1 VADRDGTGLTA
12 RREDRQRRARQRQ
25 QVKRAAVVGAVF
37 VVLAAFI
44 VLRPTSEPMVGSVA
58 PELELT
64 SVEGEVV
71 NLGDYLWRPVAI
83 TFMHS
88 Y

>member
-1 VADRDGTGLTA
+1 MTGAQQPKHA

-37 VVLAAFI
+37 V

-71 NLGDYLWRPVAI
+71 NLGDYLGRPVAI

>member
-1 VADRDGTGLTA
+1 MTDAQQPKRA
-12 RREDRQRRARQRQ
+12 RREDRQRRARQ
-25 QVKRAAVVGAVF
+25 QVKRAAVAAAVV

-44 VLRPTSEPMVGSVA
+44 VLRPDSEPFVGSAA

-71 NLGDYLWRPVAI
+71 NLGDYLGRPVAI

>member
-1 VADRDGTGLTA
+1 MTDAQQPKRA

-25 QVKRAAVVGAVF
+25 QVKRAAVAAAVV

-71 NLGDYLWRPVAI
+71 NLGDYLGRPVAI